1 MTKKD
6 QNQGQNQSQKQYPL
20 DRVSESRV
28 LINVDF
34 ATLASIADED
44 VLRAALK
51 ANGKPDGS
59 SIIIAADHI
68 LPILVDALKWRQQL
82 QLHRQQQEQ
91 RHRYRHCD
99 LDS

>member
-1 MTKKD
+1 MT
-6 QNQGQNQSQKQYPL
+6 NQKQDQKHYPS
-20 DRVSESRV
+20 DRISESRV

-34 ATLASIADED
+34 SLLASIADED

-82 QLHRQQQEQ
+82 QLHRQEQQQ
-91 RHRYRHCD
+91 RFPRCD
-99 LDS
+99 LDL

>member
-6 QNQGQNQSQKQYPL
+6 QNQNQNQIHVQ
-20 DRVSESRV
+20 DSRV

-44 VLRAALK
+44 VLLAALK

-59 SIIIAADHI
+59 SIIIAAEHI
-68 LPILVDALKWRQQL
+68 LPLLTDALKWRQQL
-82 QLHRQQQEQ
+82 QYHETKSSIAR
-91 RHRYRHCD
+91 RGGGDHK
-99 LDS
+99 

>member
-6 QNQGQNQSQKQYPL
+6 QNQNYVQ
-20 DRVSESRV
+20 DSRV

-34 ATLASIADED
+34 ATLASIVDED
-44 VLRAALK
+44 VLRAALE

-68 LPILVDALKWRQQL
+68 LPLLVDALKWRQQL
-82 QLHRQQQEQ
+82 QLHRQKQKLQLKWRQ
-91 RHRYRHCD
+91 YRYRHCD
-99 LDS
+99 PD

>member
-6 QNQGQNQSQKQYPL
+6 QNQNYVQ
-20 DRVSESRV
+20 DSRV

-34 ATLASIADED
+34 ATLASIVDED
-44 VLRAALK
+44 VLRAALE

-68 LPILVDALKWRQQL
+68 LPLLVDALKWRQQL
-82 QLHRQQQEQ
+82 QLHRQKQKQKQ
-91 RHRYRHCD
+91 KLQLKWRQYRYRHCD
-99 LDS
+99 SD